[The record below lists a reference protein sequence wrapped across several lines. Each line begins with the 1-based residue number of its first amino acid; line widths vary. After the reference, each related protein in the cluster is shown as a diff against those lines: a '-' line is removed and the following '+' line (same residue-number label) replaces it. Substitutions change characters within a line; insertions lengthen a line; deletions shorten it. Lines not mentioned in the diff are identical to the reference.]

1 MTADAEQKVQPARPN
16 PRRSGRRRAL
26 IWTVVGVVVVW
37 IVVAGVFLL
46 LGLLDASHGES
57 DVALAEAN
65 LSPGDLVAQAPLGA
79 LSSAHQNFEASSSRL
94 NSPVLAPLEVLPVIG
109 RQLRSAQDLS
119 SSAERVTSIGVSA
132 VRQVGVILKTPH
144 PAGPARVNTIDNLVG
159 LAHETYR
166 SLNDVNL
173 GPSNA
178 LLSPLA
184 DKRASFVSKLD
195 KVRTDLSHASQ
206 VGGALATILK
216 GPQSYVLLMANNGEM
231 RSGSGTFLELGLLS
245 SQNGEIQLSDMT
257 PSSSLAL
264 SPGAVPVGGDLED
277 RWGWLM
283 PGVDWRNLGFTPQFD
298 VNGALAARMWTAAT
312 GQQVDG
318 VMAVDVLAF
327 QDMLEVT
334 GPVTLPGGQ
343 VVDSGNVV
351 ALLTHDQYAGLSD
364 EPNTA
369 AQETRQDELGSV
381 AHGVL
386 DAFDDES
393 LNLKALADAMTSST
407 QGRHILVWSSSA
419 SQQSAWQNGGVAG
432 TLSPDSMMVSVI
444 NRGGNKLDQYLSVG
458 VGVRLHR
465 TASQTSATL
474 TIHLTNNTPSGQSQY
489 IAGPYPGLGTSYGQ
503 YVGIACINLPSGSNH
518 IVVTGNPP
526 LLAEGPEGPTWL
538 VGVPIDV
545 LQGGSE
551 SVVLSFTLPTAH
563 GRATVVPSARLTP
576 VNWTFNGTSHP
587 DSTPFVVTW

>member
-1 MTADAEQKVQPARPN
+1 MNAEAEQQFPPTRPRT
-16 PRRSGRRRAL
+16 PRSGRRRAV
-26 IWTVVGVVVVW
+26 IWTVVGIVVAW
-37 IVVAGVFLL
+37 IVVAGVFLV

-57 DVALAEAN
+57 DVAVAEAN
-65 LSPGDLVAQAPLGA
+65 LSPGDLVAQTPVGA
-79 LSSAHQNFEASSSRL
+79 LSSAHRNFEASSSRL

-109 RQLRSAQDLS
+109 RQLRSARDLA
-119 SSAERVTSIGVSA
+119 SSAAHVTSVGVSS
-132 VRQVGVILKTPH
+132 VRELGAILKTPH
-144 PAGPARVNTIDNLVG
+144 PAGPARVKTIDDLVS
-159 LAHETYR
+159 LANETYR
-166 SLNDVNL
+166 SLNGVDL

-184 DKRASFVSKLD
+184 NKRASFVSKLD

-216 GPQSYVLLMANNGEM
+216 GPQSYVLLMANNAEM

-245 SQNGEIQLSDMT
+245 AQNGQVQLSNMV
-257 PSSSLAL
+257 PSSSLPL
-264 SPGAVPVGGDLED
+264 SPGAVPVGGDLEG

-283 PGVDWRNLGFTPQFD
+283 PGVDWRNLGLTPQFD

-312 GQQVDG
+312 GQEVDG
-318 VMAVDVLAF
+318 VMAVDVVAL

-343 VVDSGNVV
+343 VVGSGNVV
-351 ALLTHDQYAGLSD
+351 SLLTHDQYEGLSD
-364 EPNTA
+364 EPNTP
-369 AQETRQDELGSV
+369 AQQARQDELGSV

-407 QGRHILVWSSSA
+407 EGRHILVWSSSS
-419 SQQSAWQNGGVAG
+419 SQQNAWQNSGVAG

-458 VGVRLHR
+458 VGLRLHR

-474 TIHLTNNTPSGQSQY
+474 TVNLTNNTPSGQSQY

-503 YVGIACINLPSGSNH
+503 YVGIACVNLPNGSNH
-518 IVVTGNPP
+518 IVVTANPK
-526 LLAEGPEGPTWL
+526 LDAEGPEGPTWL
-538 VGVPIDV
+538 VGIPIDV
-545 LQGGSE
+545 LQGASE
-551 SVVLSFTLPTAH
+551 RVVVRFTLPSLH

-576 VNWTFNGTSHP
+576 VTWVFNGGSHS